1 MVRRKNPRI
10 SLTFSWANFFSPL
23 GENVPEIFGRNDPSV
38 AGIRTLE
45 RVQELFR
52 DGLLGAVDVH
62 HVEEVGERQLP
73 ALLLHVGSQLGY
85 RWALEM
91 F

>member
-1 MVRRKNPRI
+1 M
-10 SLTFSWANFFSPL
+10 
-23 GENVPEIFGRNDPSV
+23 PEVLGRNDTPG

-45 RVQELFR
+45 CVQELFR

-85 RWALEM
+85 RWALEL

>member
-1 MVRRKNPRI
+1 M
-10 SLTFSWANFFSPL
+10 
-23 GENVPEIFGRNDPSV
+23 PEVLGRNDTPV

-85 RWALEM
+85 GWALEL